1 MRALFLN
8 LGCERL
14 DTLVRRRPI
23 EIAQQGGKGVQREG
37 RALTP
42 SNDEPD
48 CRIRAADDEERR
60 EVPHVVIVC
69 DGEQHPIDITSWSVQ
84 RRIGTDW
91 PQRSNKAFFF
101 FFEMGHLQISG
112 SAHRAR
118 DHDEKSAGEE
128 AVGQPGGDCDND
140 SCDSI
145 GWYGE

>member
-1 MRALFLN
+1 LRALFLN

-14 DTLVRRRPI
+14 DTLVRSRPI

-69 DGEQHPIDITSWSVQ
+69 DGEQHPIDITSRSVQ

-101 FFEMGHLQISG
+101 FSKWDTYRYPVPPTALEITM
-112 SAHRAR
+112 
-118 DHDEKSAGEE
+118 KSPRVRRRSDNQE
-128 AVGQPGGDCDND
+128 AIV
-140 SCDSI
+140 I
-145 GWYGE
+145 TTAVTA